1 MSSVWRNETFKDATL
16 GSGAE
21 LQLTVVLQERLIDE
35 LLSEKGE
42 LSISVAQSP
51 RGRPPMSCFVHNP
64 KNIQFTV
71 KEERNQK
78 IFTFKKLE
86 SENFNELS
94 SEQWVVNLILDN

>member
-1 MSSVWRNETFKDATL
+1 
-16 GSGAE
+16 
-21 LQLTVVLQERLIDE
+21 
-35 LLSEKGE
+35 
-42 LSISVAQSP
+42 
-51 RGRPPMSCFVHNP
+51 MSCFVHNP